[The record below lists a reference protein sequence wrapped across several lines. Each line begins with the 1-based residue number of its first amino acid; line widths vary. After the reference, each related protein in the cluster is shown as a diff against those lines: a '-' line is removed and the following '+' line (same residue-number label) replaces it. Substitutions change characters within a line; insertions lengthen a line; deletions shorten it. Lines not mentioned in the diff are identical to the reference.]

1 MPLPKKASSQQFINA
16 QGLAYATLRDW
27 ILHGPLKP
35 GEPLRDTDIAEQ
47 LGISRTPV
55 REALIR
61 LAQDGLVESARGRG
75 TKVTDLK
82 IEQAPQLFEVGEV
95 LDAYAAKVAA
105 TRLGPR
111 DLQQLRAVLKKM
123 EDTHEPSLLAEIDR
137 DFHLIYY
144 LRTGNAVLVSMLEQV
159 TNDLMRIER
168 HAWGHDDIR
177 ATACDE
183 HRQLMT
189 AFERG
194 DAHAAAAAAAENW
207 RQSWERIEALLSTS
221 AEGAPPEPA
230 GPERIGTP
238 AATA

>member
-1 MPLPKKASSQQFINA
+1 MPLPKKAPPQQFINA
-16 QGLAYATLRDW
+16 QGLAYTTLRDW
-27 ILHGPLKP
+27 ILHGPLRP
-35 GEPLRDTDIAEQ
+35 GEPLRDTDIAER

-82 IEQAPQLFEVGEV
+82 IEQAPQLFEVGGV
-95 LDAYAAKVAA
+95 LDAHAAQVAA
-105 TRLGPR
+105 TRLGAD
-111 DLQQLRAVLKKM
+111 DLQQLRDVLRKM
-123 EDTHEPSLLAEIDR
+123 ENTHESSLLAEIDR

-144 LRTGNAVLVSMLEQV
+144 LRTGNDVLVAMLEQV

-168 HAWGHDDIR
+168 HAWGHADIR
-177 ATACDE
+177 AIACDE

-189 AFERG
+189 AFENG
-194 DAHAAAAAAAENW
+194 DAQAAAAAATENW
-207 RQSWERIEALLSTS
+207 RRSWERIETLLNTSTAS
-221 AEGAPPEPA
+221 ETQPQAKPGQV
-230 GPERIGTP
+230 RKP

>member
-1 MPLPKKASSQQFINA
+1 MPLPKNDPSQQFVNA
-16 QGLAYATLRDW
+16 QELAYATLRDW
-27 ILHGPLKP
+27 ILHGPLRP
-35 GEPLRDTDIAEQ
+35 GEPLRDIDIAEQ

-82 IEQAPQLFEVGEV
+82 IEQAPQLFEVGAV
-95 LDAYAAKVAA
+95 LDGYAAKVAA
-105 TRLGPR
+105 TRLGPA
-111 DLQQLRAVLKKM
+111 DLEQLRDVLKKM
-123 EDTHEPSLLAEIDR
+123 EDARGSSLLAEIDR

-144 LRTGNAVLVSMLEQV
+144 LRTGNDVLVAMLGQV

-168 HAWGHDDIR
+168 HAWGHADIW

-183 HRQLMT
+183 HRALMA

-194 DAHAAAAAAAENW
+194 DAEAAEAAATENW
-207 RQSWERIEALLSTS
+207 RRSWDRIDALLRHSPGGEARQQS
-221 AEGAPPEPA
+221 GQAAVGEP
-230 GPERIGTP
+230 T
-238 AATA
+238 AAV

>member
-1 MPLPKKASSQQFINA
+1 MPLPENDPSQQFINA

-27 ILHGPLKP
+27 ILHGPLRP
-35 GEPLRDTDIAEQ
+35 GEPLRDTDIAKQ

-82 IEQAPQLFEVGEV
+82 IEQAPQLFEVGTV
-95 LDAYAAKVAA
+95 LDAYAAEVAA
-105 TRLGPR
+105 TRLEPE
-111 DLQQLRAVLKKM
+111 DLEQLRDVLKKM
-123 EDTHEPSLLAEIDR
+123 EDTHESSLLAEIDR

-144 LRTGNAVLVSMLEQV
+144 LRTGNEVLVTMLGQV

-168 HAWGHDDIR
+168 HAWGHADIW

-183 HRQLMT
+183 HRALMA

-194 DAHAAAAAAAENW
+194 DAKAAAAAATENW
-207 RQSWERIEALLSTS
+207 RRSWDRIEVLLRSS
-221 AEGAPPEPA
+221 ADGSDQQPGGQDSVDE
-230 GPERIGTP
+230 P
-238 AATA
+238 AATV

>member
-1 MPLPKKASSQQFINA
+1 MPLPEPQPARFVNA
-16 QGLAYATLRDW
+16 QGLAYATVRDW
-27 ILHGPLKP
+27 ILHGPLRP
-35 GEPLRDTDIAEQ
+35 GESLRDTDIAER

-75 TKVTDLK
+75 TRVTDLK
-82 IEQAPQLFEVGEV
+82 IEQAPHLFEVGAV
-95 LDAYAAKVAA
+95 LDAYAAEVVAP
-105 TRLGPR
+105 RLTAD
-111 DLQQLRAVLKKM
+111 DLRRLREVLKTM
-123 EDTHEPSLLAEIDR
+123 DTREPRALAEIDR

-144 LRTGNAVLVSMLEQV
+144 QRTGNEVLVEMLGQV

-168 HAWGHDDIR
+168 HAWGNDDIW

-194 DAHAAAAAAAENW
+194 DGKAAAAAAMENW
-207 RQSWERIEALLSTS
+207 RRSWDRIDKLLSSYPPAS
-221 AEGAPPEPA
+221 A
-230 GPERIGTP
+230 
-238 AATA
+238 

>member
-1 MPLPKKASSQQFINA
+1 MPLPDRPQPQQYVNA
-16 QGLAYATLRDW
+16 QGFAYATLRDW
-27 ILHGPLKP
+27 ILHGPLSP
-35 GEPLRDTDIAEQ
+35 GEPLRDTDIAEH

-82 IEQAPQLFEVGEV
+82 IEQAPQLFEVGAVLDGYAAEVAAARLTPADLRRLREV
-95 LDAYAAKVAA
+95 LK
-105 TRLGPR
+105 T
-111 DLQQLRAVLKKM
+111 M
-123 EDTHEPSLLAEIDR
+123 EDTRESRALAEIDR

-144 LRTGNAVLVSMLEQV
+144 LRTGNDVLVEMLERV

-194 DAHAAAAAAAENW
+194 DGPAASVAATENW
-207 RQSWERIEALLSTS
+207 RRSWDRIDALLRDS
-221 AEGAPPEPA
+221 GYD
-230 GPERIGTP
+230 GTP
-238 AATA
+238 TVLASPPNPD